1 MSGEKQKSKRQR
13 LAGPSS
19 DRKTKAELKQWWR
32 KCQEAVR
39 RCAALLLSLRRSA
52 VSDFPDTMI
61 TQGNK
66 ENEVWL
72 IVEFVVL

>member
-1 MSGEKQKSKRQR
+1 MVEVVPGSRVALS
-13 LAGPSS
+13 
-19 DRKTKAELKQWWR
+19 W
-32 KCQEAVR
+32 
-39 RCAALLLSLRRSA
+39 LLLSLRRSA

-72 IVEFVVL
+72 IVEFLVL